1 MGEMKVFDRLWYVIL
16 GVFFCANLAFG
27 SQKPTIS
34 VSIPPQAYF
43 VEKITKDTADIHI
56 LIPPNSDE
64 HSLDFKPSAV
74 VALQKS
80 AVYFTIGLEL
90 EDILCQK
97 FSSIK
102 IIDISEGV
110 EKMHDSYKHLHETSH
125 KSLQDSH
132 THKHSHAHNHRHFHE
147 HNHSDSRKNERK
159 DPHIW
164 LDPILVKKI
173 ARNIADELSK
183 IYPQNAKFY
192 VQNLA
197 DFEKELDSL
206 HAQISQILSTS
217 KGKKFII
224 YHPSLSYFERRYD
237 LVQIPVE
244 ILGKEPKAK
253 DLQAIINLAKKEKIN
268 TIFVQ
273 VGLAKS
279 ATKTL
284 AKEIGANI
292 IELNHLSREWDKTM
306 LEIARQIAQN

>member
-1 MGEMKVFDRLWYVIL
+1 MSVIYRFLCVIL
-16 GVFFCANLAFG
+16 GEILCASFAFG

-43 VEKITKDTADIHI
+43 VEKIAKDTADIHI

-90 EDILCQK
+90 EEILGQK
-97 FSSIK
+97 FSSVK

-110 EKMHDSYKHLHETSH
+110 EKMRDSYEHNHAHLHKKHIHHSHDSHAHSSDSH
-125 KSLQDSH
+125 KSG
-132 THKHSHAHNHRHFHE
+132 
-147 HNHSDSRKNERK
+147 RK

-164 LDPILVKKI
+164 LDPILAKAI
-173 ARNIADELSK
+173 AQNISKSLSK

-192 VQNLA
+192 AQNLA

-224 YHPSLSYFERRYD
+224 YHPSLGYFARRYD

-253 DLQAIINLAKKEKIN
+253 DLQAIINLAKKEKIR

-273 VGLAKS
+273 VGLAKN

-292 IELNHLSREWDKTM
+292 IELHHLSREWDKTM
-306 LEIARQIAQN
+306 LQIALQIAQN

>member
-1 MGEMKVFDRLWYVIL
+1 MSVIYRFLCVIL
-16 GVFFCANLAFG
+16 GEILCASFAFG

-43 VEKITKDTADIHI
+43 VEKIAKDTADIHI

-90 EDILCQK
+90 EEILRQK
-97 FSSIK
+97 FSSVK
-102 IIDISEGV
+102 IIDISKGV
-110 EKMHDSYKHLHETSH
+110 EKMRDSYEHNHTHLHDSYEHNHAHDLH
-125 KSLQDSH
+125 KKH
-132 THKHSHAHNHRHFHE
+132 THHSHDSHAHS
-147 HNHSDSRKNERK
+147 SDSHKNERK

-164 LDPILVKKI
+164 LDPILAKAI
-173 ARNIADELSK
+173 AKNISKHLSE

-192 VQNLA
+192 AQNLA

-224 YHPSLSYFERRYD
+224 YHPSLGYFARRYD

-253 DLQAIINLAKKEKIN
+253 DLQAIINLAKKEKIR

-273 VGLAKS
+273 VGLAKN

-284 AKEIGANI
+284 AKEIGANV
-292 IELNHLSREWDKTM
+292 IELHHLSREWDKTM
-306 LEIARQIAQN
+306 LQIARQIAQN

>member
-1 MGEMKVFDRLWYVIL
+1 MSVIYRFLCVIL
-16 GVFFCANLAFG
+16 GEILCASFAFG

-34 VSIPPQAYF
+34 VSIPPKAYF
-43 VEKITKDTADIHI
+43 VEKIAKDTADIHI

-90 EDILCQK
+90 EEILRQK
-97 FSSIK
+97 FSSVK

-110 EKMHDSYKHLHETSH
+110 EKMRDSYEHNHAHDLHKKHIHHSHDSHAHSSDSH
-125 KSLQDSH
+125 KSG
-132 THKHSHAHNHRHFHE
+132 
-147 HNHSDSRKNERK
+147 RK

-164 LDPILVKKI
+164 LDPILAKAI
-173 ARNIADELSK
+173 AKNISKSLSQ

-192 VQNLA
+192 AQNLA
-197 DFEKELDSL
+197 DFEKELDFL

-224 YHPSLSYFERRYD
+224 YHPSLGYFARRYD

-253 DLQAIINLAKKEKIN
+253 DLQAIINLAKKEKIR

-273 VGLAKS
+273 VGLAKN

-284 AKEIGANI
+284 AKEIGANV
-292 IELNHLSREWDKTM
+292 IELHHLSREWDKTM
-306 LEIARQIAQN
+306 LQIARQIAQN

>member
-1 MGEMKVFDRLWYVIL
+1 MRVFDKALYAIL

-27 SQKPTIS
+27 SQKSTIS

-43 VEKITKDTADIHI
+43 VEKIAKDTADIHI

-64 HSLDFKPSAV
+64 HSLDFKPSAI
-74 VALQKS
+74 AKLQKS
-80 AVYFTIGLEL
+80 AIYFTIGLEL
-90 EDILCQK
+90 EDILRQK
-97 FSSIK
+97 FSSVK

-110 EKMHDSYKHLHETSH
+110 EKMHDLHEHNHGHLHNSREHNHAHDLRKKHAHHSH
-125 KSLQDSH
+125 DSH
-132 THKHSHAHNHRHFHE
+132 A

-164 LDPILVKKI
+164 LDPILAKTI
-173 ARNIADELSK
+173 AKNISNHLSK

-192 VQNLA
+192 AQNLT
-197 DFEKELDSL
+197 DFEAELDSL

-224 YHPSLSYFERRYD
+224 YHPSLGYFARRYN
-237 LVQIPVE
+237 LIQIPVE

-273 VGLAKS
+273 SGF
-279 ATKTL
+279 ATNPAKTL
-284 AKEIGANI
+284 AKEIDANI
-292 IELNHLSREWDKTM
+292 IELNHLSKEWDKTM
-306 LEIARQIAQN
+306 LEIARQIAKN

>member
-1 MGEMKVFDRLWYVIL
+1 
-16 GVFFCANLAFG
+16 
-27 SQKPTIS
+27 
-34 VSIPPQAYF
+34 
-43 VEKITKDTADIHI
+43 
-56 LIPPNSDE
+56 
-64 HSLDFKPSAV
+64 
-74 VALQKS
+74 
-80 AVYFTIGLEL
+80 
-90 EDILCQK
+90 
-97 FSSIK
+97 
-102 IIDISEGV
+102 
-110 EKMHDSYKHLHETSH
+110 MHDSHKHLHETSH
-125 KSLQDSH
+125 KSLYDSH
-132 THKHSHAHNHRHFHE
+132 THKHSHTHNHGHFHE

-164 LDPILVKKI
+164 LDPILAKTI
-173 ARNIADELSK
+173 AKNISNHLSE

-192 VQNLA
+192 AQNLA
-197 DFEKELDSL
+197 DFEKELDFL

-217 KGKKFII
+217 KGKQFII
-224 YHPSLSYFERRYD
+224 YHPSLSYFARRYD

-292 IELNHLSREWDKTM
+292 IELNHLSKEWDKTM

>member
-1 MGEMKVFDRLWYVIL
+1 MSVFYRFLCVIL
-16 GVFFCANLAFG
+16 GEILCVSFAFG
-27 SQKPTIS
+27 NQKPTIS

-43 VEKITKDTADIHI
+43 VEKIAKDTADIHI

-80 AVYFTIGLEL
+80 AAYFTIGLEL
-90 EDILCQK
+90 EEILRQK
-97 FSSIK
+97 FSSVK

-110 EKMHDSYKHLHETSH
+110 EKMRDSNEHLHEHNHAHDLRKKHAHHSH
-125 KSLQDSH
+125 DSRG
-132 THKHSHAHNHRHFHE
+132 HKDFHAHNHG
-147 HNHSDSRKNERK
+147 DSHKNKRK

-164 LDPILVKKI
+164 LDPIFAKI
-173 ARNIADELSK
+173 IAKNISKSLSE
-183 IYPQNAKFY
+183 IYPQNAEFY
-192 VQNLA
+192 AQNLA

-224 YHPSLSYFERRYD
+224 YHPSLGYFVARYD

-273 VGLAKS
+273 SGF
-279 ATKTL
+279 ATNPAKTL
-284 AKEIGANI
+284 AKEIGANV

-306 LEIARQIAQN
+306 LQIAHQIAKN